1 MIVEVA
7 KRVVELLK
15 LRHRRS
21 RYGVGELLGPTWNI
35 KMVKSVRALGSC
47 ENNLS
52 LGHYIME
59 EFAVILVLES
69 NTVTISK

>member
-1 MIVEVA
+1 M
-7 KRVVELLK
+7 
-15 LRHRRS
+15 
-21 RYGVGELLGPTWNI
+21 WNI

-69 NTVTISK
+69 NTATISK